1 MAIKEKKDLNSF
13 TIPEGKRLKDFKIFC
28 KKHGDITKS
37 ASFFNYTTTADGK
50 KSVHRAV
57 FCIPCI
63 CEYLVK
69 LQSEGQL
76 AEIAAVPIIEDIPE
90 GETEVADEEIA
101 DEAPAEPTDEKT
113 E

>member
-13 TIPEGKRLKDFKIFC
+13 TIPEGKRLKDFKIYC

-37 ASFFNYTTTADGK
+37 ASFFNYTTTSEGK
-50 KSVHRAV
+50 KTVHRAV

-76 AEIAAVPIIEDIPE
+76 AEIAAVPIIEDIPK
-90 GETEVADEEIA
+90 GEKEIK
-101 DEAPAEPTDEKT
+101 DEALNEETPAEPTNE
-113 E
+113 

>member
-1 MAIKEKKDLNSF
+1 M
-13 TIPEGKRLKDFKIFC
+13 KDFKIYC

-37 ASFFNYTTTADGK
+37 ASFFNYTTTSEGK
-50 KSVHRAV
+50 KTVHRAV

-76 AEIAAVPIIEDIPE
+76 EEIAAVPIIEDIPE
-90 GETEVADEEIA
+90 DEKEIKDEVLNEET
-101 DEAPAEPTDEKT
+101 PAEPTAE
-113 E
+113 

>member
-1 MAIKEKKDLNSF
+1 MAIKEKKDLSSF
-13 TIPEGKRLKDFKIFC
+13 TIPEGKRLKDFKIYC
-28 KKHGDITKS
+28 KKHGEITKS
-37 ASFFNYTTTADGK
+37 ASFFNYTTTAEGK

-69 LQSEGQL
+69 LQSEGEL

-90 GETEVADEEIA
+90 GETEQVA
-101 DEAPAEPTDEKT
+101 EAPVEETTEEKS